1 MKEIK
6 TKRRIMEGVVI
17 SDKMEKTVVVSV
29 EQRRSHPMYRKQVK
43 YRKKYKV
50 HDPEN
55 IAKVGDRVK
64 IIESRPYSKEKRFLL
79 LEKQQ

>member
-1 MKEIK
+1 
-6 TKRRIMEGVVI
+6 MEGVVI
-17 SDKMEKTVVVSV
+17 SDKMEKTAVVSV
-29 EQRRSHPMYRKQVK
+29 EQRITHPMYHKQVK

-50 HDPEN
+50 HDPEG

-64 IIESRPYSKEKRFLL
+64 IIESRSFSKDKHFLL